1 MVETGSRDHSAHLW
15 LVRRPVP
22 PPAGAMTLKQLNDRL
37 EAYINGIG
45 LSPEG
50 PNVSIAVDRISE
62 GGSFNI
68 HDMPQWAEYQQMV
81 SATSNTNIFFS
92 YLDFRYFF
100 IQLKIFFQCKAY
112 EDQEEE
118 LARVEAEIA
127 ILTHDNQDYQERLR
141 NMQIRIEEK
150 KREISDL
157 EIKIRD
163 YEYKKKVRRIWNF
176 IVLIL
181 IH

>member
-1 MVETGSRDHSAHLW
+1 MVETGSRDRSAHLW

-45 LSPEG
+45 LNPEG

-81 SATSNTNIFFS
+81 RATSNTNIFFS
-92 YLDFRYFF
+92 YLDFIFFSHSLKYFF
-100 IQLKIFFQCKAY
+100 S
-112 EDQEEE
+112 
-118 LARVEAEIA
+118 ARR
-127 ILTHDNQDYQERLR
+127 TRTRRRSWPGWRRRLR
-141 NMQIRIEEK
+141 
-150 KREISDL
+150 S
-157 EIKIRD
+157 
-163 YEYKKKVRRIWNF
+163 
-176 IVLIL
+176 
-181 IH
+181 

>member
-1 MVETGSRDHSAHLW
+1 M
-15 LVRRPVP
+15 P

-81 SATSNTNIFFS
+81 RATSNTNIFSCSFE
-92 YLDFRYFF
+92 YFF
-100 IQLKIFFQCKAY
+100 S
-112 EDQEEE
+112 
-118 LARVEAEIA
+118 ARR
-127 ILTHDNQDYQERLR
+127 TRTRRRSWPGWRRRLR
-141 NMQIRIEEK
+141 
-150 KREISDL
+150 S
-157 EIKIRD
+157 
-163 YEYKKKVRRIWNF
+163 
-176 IVLIL
+176 
-181 IH
+181 

>member
-1 MVETGSRDHSAHLW
+1 MVESGSRDHSAHLW

-81 SATSNTNIFFS
+81 RAGVPLPIQIFFHTALNIFFS
-92 YLDFRYFF
+92 
-100 IQLKIFFQCKAY
+100 
-112 EDQEEE
+112 
-118 LARVEAEIA
+118 ARR
-127 ILTHDNQDYQERLR
+127 TRTRRRSWPGWRRRLR
-141 NMQIRIEEK
+141 
-150 KREISDL
+150 S
-157 EIKIRD
+157 
-163 YEYKKKVRRIWNF
+163 
-176 IVLIL
+176 
-181 IH
+181 

>member
-1 MVETGSRDHSAHLW
+1 METGSRDHSAHLW

-81 SATSNTNIFFS
+81 RATSNTNIS
-92 YLDFRYFF
+92 CLYFRYFF

>member
-45 LSPEG
+45 LNPEG

-81 SATSNTNIFFS
+81 SATSNTNIFCEA
-92 YLDFRYFF
+92 
-100 IQLKIFFQCKAY
+100 Q
-112 EDQEEE
+112 
-118 LARVEAEIA
+118 ARVRQGSARDGPQGERPQSLNPCLE
-127 ILTHDNQDYQERLR
+127 LTLKLVATTTHHHHPPP
-141 NMQIRIEEK
+141 
-150 KREISDL
+150 IS
-157 EIKIRD
+157 
-163 YEYKKKVRRIWNF
+163 
-176 IVLIL
+176 LIYL
-181 IH
+181 N

>member
-1 MVETGSRDHSAHLW
+1 MVESGSRDHSAHLW

-81 SATSNTNIFFS
+81 RATSNTNIFSCSFE
-92 YLDFRYFF
+92 YFF
-100 IQLKIFFQCKAY
+100 S
-112 EDQEEE
+112 
-118 LARVEAEIA
+118 ARR
-127 ILTHDNQDYQERLR
+127 TRTRRRSWPGWRRRLR
-141 NMQIRIEEK
+141 
-150 KREISDL
+150 S
-157 EIKIRD
+157 
-163 YEYKKKVRRIWNF
+163 
-176 IVLIL
+176 
-181 IH
+181 

>member
-81 SATSNTNIFFS
+81 RATSNTNIFS
-92 YLDFRYFF
+92 YLDLVKQKYIMKGLKDLIECCIEVILRQKRKQRHQYLFF
-100 IQLKIFFQCKAY
+100 F
-112 EDQEEE
+112 
-118 LARVEAEIA
+118 VEGTNY
-127 ILTHDNQDYQERLR
+127 L
-141 NMQIRIEEK
+141 
-150 KREISDL
+150 
-157 EIKIRD
+157 
-163 YEYKKKVRRIWNF
+163 
-176 IVLIL
+176 
-181 IH
+181 